1 MNFHIPK
8 DWPVF
13 VLDDREDRI
22 HWFKRRVPQAVFAR
36 NAEVAKYELK
46 QSGKKFKVCFLDHD
60 LSWIDAGFPGRQY
73 GNGKEIARLLRDLD
87 FKGIVVIHSKHREC
101 AEVMNEILPNAYVL
115 PFGYFD
121 IS

>member
-22 HWFKRRVPQAVFAR
+22 LWFKQRVPQAVFAR

-46 QSGKKFKVCFLDHD
+46 SADRFKVCFLDHD
-60 LSWIDAGFPGRQY
+60 LSWVDAGFPERQY

-87 FKGIVVIHSKHREC
+87 FKGIVVIHSKNREC
-101 AEVMNEILPNAYVL
+101 AEKMSEILPRAYVV
-115 PFGYFD
+115 PYGDFD